1 MKLHRLVLTNYRG
14 ITHREIEFPDHGVV
28 VVSGAN
34 EIGKSS
40 MIEALDLI
48 LHSKDR
54 STKKDVKQVKPTHA
68 DVGAEITAEI
78 STGPYRF
85 TYHKRFHKCCETQLT
100 VLTPRR
106 EQLTGDEAHERV
118 LTMLDETV
126 DMDLWQAQRVL
137 QAASTAA
144 VDLSGCD
151 ALSRA
156 LDVAAGEAVQL
167 SGAEPSPASGRWPQ
181 LVDRIDTEYLRYFT
195 PTGRPTGEWAAAT
208 NRLRAADDEMARCA
222 ATVAEVDDAVRRHA
236 ALTQD
241 LARLAD
247 ERADAS
253 KRLATAKAAAEAVAA
268 LTQQLK
274 EAEVVAAAADATH
287 AASMAALTERRRL
300 RADIDERAAAIAESE
315 AAAAEALEEQATAA
329 EVQEAAEAAA
339 GDARAAVETS
349 QTRVDAA
356 RRAVEQ
362 LSDRDEADRLAARL
376 TKIDVAQRELER
388 IDRGLSGIALND
400 ALMRTIED
408 AATAVELAAG
418 QVELMSARI
427 ELVAVSDVE
436 ILLDGESIALDAGAT
451 WSTSASA
458 PTDIDLP
465 GLLTARVVPG
475 TPASDTQAKLDAA
488 QEVLTAALVK
498 ARVDDVAAARV
509 LDEQRRELIAARDRF
524 RARLEALTA
533 DDDTDD
539 LRARLAE
546 LHDRKPA
553 ETGLFD
559 LEADV
564 ATARAA
570 LDAAVAAH
578 QAVIAD
584 CEKNRQVAEAAAKL
598 LGERSTQASVLRE
611 KLTAAQGELTVA
623 RERLTLQRAT
633 VGDDE
638 LAVKSEADAEQAR
651 RANGLVAELRGELAR
666 TAPDTVTAALN
677 AALHS
682 AESLQSR
689 NDEVGEAV
697 REVSAQLKVFG
708 TEGRKGQMDAAA
720 TEREHAEA
728 EYLRVHLRA
737 RAAQLL
743 RSVMARHRDATRLRY
758 VDPFRNQVERLGR
771 IVFGDTFEVE
781 IDSELRICSRTLSG
795 RTVPY
800 ESLSGGAKEQL
811 GIVARLAGAAL
822 VAKEDSVP
830 VVIDDALGF
839 TDAERLTKMGAV
851 FDAVGGDGQV
861 IVLTCSP
868 QRYASVAGAHH
879 IELVV

>member
-40 MIEALDLI
+40 MIEALDLL

-85 TYHKRFHKCCETQLT
+85 IYHKRFHKRCETQLT
-100 VLTPRR
+100 LLTPRR

-118 LTMLDETV
+118 LALLDETV

-137 QAASTAA
+137 QAASTDV

-156 LDVAAGEAVQL
+156 LDVAAGEAVQP
-167 SGAEPSPASGRWPQ
+167 SGAEP
-181 LVDRIDTEYLRYFT
+181 LLIDRIDAEYLRYFT
-195 PTGRPTGEWAAAT
+195 PTGRPTGEWASAT
-208 NRLRAADDEMARCA
+208 NRLRAADDEVARCA
-222 ATVAEVDDAVRRHA
+222 AAVAEVDDAVRRHA

-253 KRLATAKAAAEAVAA
+253 KRLTAARAAADTVAA

-274 EAEVVAAAADATH
+274 EAEVVAEAADATH

-300 RADIDERAAAIAESE
+300 RADIDERSAAITALET
-315 AAAAEALEEQATAA
+315 AAAEALEEQATAA

-339 GDARAAVETS
+339 DEARAAVETS
-349 QTRVDAA
+349 QARVDEA

-362 LSDRDEADRLAARL
+362 LSDRDEADRLTARL
-376 TKIDVAQRELER
+376 TKIGVAQRELER
-388 IDRGLSGIALND
+388 IDRGLAGIALTD
-400 ALMRTIED
+400 AVMRTIED

-427 ELVAVSDVE
+427 ELIAVADVE
-436 ILLDGESIALDAGAT
+436 LRVDGEPVALDAGAT
-451 WSTSASA
+451 WSSSASA
-458 PTDIDLP
+458 PTEIELP

-488 QEVLTAALVK
+488 QEVLAAALAK
-498 ARVDDVAAARV
+498 AHVDDVAGVRV
-509 LDEQRRELIAARDRF
+509 LDQQRRELTAARDRF

-533 DDDTDD
+533 DDDTDE

-546 LHDRKPA
+546 LHEREPA

-564 ATARAA
+564 ATARGE

-578 QAVIAD
+578 QKAIAD
-584 CEKNRQVAEAAAKL
+584 CETHRKVAEAAAKR
-598 LGERSTQASVLRE
+598 LGERSTHASVLRE
-611 KLTAAQGELTVA
+611 KLTAAQGELTAA

-633 VGDDE
+633 AGDDV
-638 LAVKSEADAEQAR
+638 LAVKSEADAEQSR
-651 RANGLVAELRGELAR
+651 RATGLVVELRAELAR
-666 TAPDTVTAALN
+666 TAPDTVTTALN
-677 AALHS
+677 DAVRAAELV
-682 AESLQSR
+682 QSR
-689 NDEVGEAV
+689 HDEFAEAL
-697 REVSAQLKVFG
+697 REVSVQLKVFG
-708 TEGRKGQMDAAA
+708 TEGRKGQLDAAA

-728 EYLRVHLRA
+728 EYLRVHRRA

-771 IVFGDTFEVE
+771 IVFGDSFEVE
-781 IDSELRICSRTLSG
+781 IDSALRICSRTLSG

-830 VVIDDALGF
+830 IVIDDALGF
-839 TDAERLTKMGAV
+839 TDADRLTKMGAV

-868 QRYASVAGAHH
+868 QRYASVGGAHH
-879 IELVV
+879 IELTA